1 MIKVGDQTMDARF
14 EDYQPFAGGWSET
27 KCRFYV
33 NGKLIQV
40 ETYKNCKANIIL
52 EDRIFDPSKLN
63 RSW

>member
-1 MIKVGDQTMDARF
+1 MDARF

-27 KCRFYV
+27 KCRFYI

-40 ETYKNCKANIIL
+40 EAYKDCKANITL